1 MVREILMLNLA
12 WRHFGREGSVT
23 LSELLTESTHTLF
36 ASDKLL
42 WTSEHE
48 HWSSRMSLLFNLP
61 EKKRLS
67 AVEALQFQHYV
78 ARSLGTFPC
87 KLFVQQCS
95 VLFEQTLL
103 WLDDGVSK
111 SSPWGFALPPPTM
124 VWVCG
129 ALNGGIRDRIAYRT
143 TIGDHRDQCNRS
155 LEPSSW
161 CRPCDFSCVSS
172 VPSHHTMGLT

>member
-1 MVREILMLNLA
+1 MSPSPSYLPSQPTHSLQATNC
-12 WRHFGREGSVT
+12 FGRPS
-23 LSELLTESTHTLF
+23 
-36 ASDKLL
+36 
-42 WTSEHE
+42 
-48 HWSSRMSLLFNLP
+48 MSIGRVECRFCLISP
-61 EKKRLS
+61 KKKRLS
-67 AVEALQFQHYV
+67 AVEALQFQDYV

-111 SSPWGFALPPPTM
+111 SSPWGFAPPPPPTM
-124 VWVCG
+124 GGWVCG